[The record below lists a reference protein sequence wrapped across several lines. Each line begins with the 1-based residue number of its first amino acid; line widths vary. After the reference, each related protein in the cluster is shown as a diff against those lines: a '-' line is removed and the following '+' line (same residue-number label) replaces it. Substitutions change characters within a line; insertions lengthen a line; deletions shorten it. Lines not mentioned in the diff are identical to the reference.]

1 MAVFQKCMIS
11 LHSIAYSNPQFI
23 PHTYPP
29 SSLQS
34 LFHGMHILRMQQSFY
49 EIKQSS
55 RVRSAYTDV
64 KVIDRFQ
71 NSYTI
76 L

>member
-1 MAVFQKCMIS
+1 MYD
-11 LHSIAYSNPQFI
+11 IATQYRVHIQICQFI

-34 LFHGMHILRMQQSFY
+34 LFHGMHILRVQQSFY

-55 RVRSAYTDV
+55 RVRSAYTMW
-64 KVIDRFQ
+64 K
-71 NSYTI
+71 
-76 L
+76 